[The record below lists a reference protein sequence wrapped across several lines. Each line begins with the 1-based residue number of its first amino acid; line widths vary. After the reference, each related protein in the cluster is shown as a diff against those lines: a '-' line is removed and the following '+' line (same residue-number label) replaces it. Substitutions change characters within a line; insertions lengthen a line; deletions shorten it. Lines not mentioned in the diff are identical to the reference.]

1 MKRMIK
7 MIKQL
12 LNAGL
17 GQYSVFTL
25 AYYFDIHEKYCQLIS
40 DGATKE
46 QACNSLGVTV
56 RHMNRILHVITLIDS
71 E

>member
-1 MKRMIK
+1 MIK
-7 MIKQL
+7 LIKQL

-40 DGATKE
+40 DGANHS
-46 QACNSLGVTV
+46 QACDSLGISE
-56 RHMNRILHVITLIDS
+56 RHMFRIIAVVNSVT
-71 E
+71 